1 MKIQLKE
8 SKLSHTTQDEKMFI
22 KNLGKHTLHNE
33 NYQGRRDRKALLK
46 GYLAG
51 VSKRKK
57 WVDIDSKAIK
67 KFANSEL
74 DAL

>member
-1 MKIQLKE
+1 MMLVKE
-8 SKLSHTTQDEKMFI
+8 SYSTQEEKTFI

-33 NYQGRRDRKALLK
+33 NYQGRRDRKSLLK
-46 GYLAG
+46 GYLEG
-51 VSKRKK
+51 CSKRKK
-57 WVDIDSKAIK
+57 WGSLDSKAVK